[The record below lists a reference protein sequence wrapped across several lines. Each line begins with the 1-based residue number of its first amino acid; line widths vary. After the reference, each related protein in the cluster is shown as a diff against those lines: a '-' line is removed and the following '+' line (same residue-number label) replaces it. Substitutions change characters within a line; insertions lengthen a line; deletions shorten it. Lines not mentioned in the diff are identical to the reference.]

1 LIDVCWRRCI
11 AIAALLLGL
20 AKALCLGFF
29 LGEMCPTLCAQPPVG
44 AGLHATLWQPVTLTG
59 TAKFKTHS
67 FLHPSQA
74 GLCFDWQT
82 PST

>member
-1 LIDVCWRRCI
+1 MGLCWRRCI

-29 LGEMCPTLCAQPPVG
+29 LHECDPATGAHPFGG
-44 AGLHATLWQPVTLTG
+44 AGMDAAIGQPVSLALV
-59 TAKFKTHS
+59 AKDHD
-67 FLHPSQA
+67 FLHPVLHP
-74 GLCFDWQT
+74 GLWFDWQT